1 MDVTDIEMVN
11 RRGVLCR
18 KEVITEGVWGD
29 RPREGGKCV
38 VVIDDIV
45 TENIALE
52 EIQQAAVSVYLGL
65 QFNGS
70 LTIGDSDTDI
80 DRSLER
86 CIQTMLCMEVSLMI
100 LTFVPE
106 LCNETSL
113 QSRTVKFKVHL
124 KEIYNEPYIFDW
136 TDRKKYEFSMY
147 HKVRGVELYKCGRTR
162 DAFLRFSKALKLLVT
177 IAPIEDSTTAVQRD
191 VISLRILLCNN
202 IASCHLQYKNYTHV
216 IEMCNK
222 VLFLEQNNV
231 KALFRRA
238 VAYMETQEF
247 EEAKEDLN
255 RVQQLEPDNRAAR
268 EKERELK
275 ERQRKTDAKLAAA
288 MKKMFS

>member
-1 MDVTDIEMVN
+1 MVN
-11 RRGVLCR
+11 YRGVLCR
-18 KEVITEGVWGD
+18 KEIITEGVWGD

-38 VVIDDIV
+38 VIIDDIV
-45 TENIALE
+45 TENVALD

-70 LTIGDSDTDI
+70 MIIGDSDTDI

-86 CIQTMLCMEVSLMI
+86 CIQTMLRMEVSLMI

-106 LCNETSL
+106 SLNETSL
-113 QSRTVKFKVHL
+113 QARTVKFKVQL
-124 KEIYNEPYIFDW
+124 KEICNEPYIFEW
-136 TDRKKYEFSMY
+136 TDSKKYEVSMY

-177 IAPIEDSTTAVQRD
+177 IAPLEYSTTALKRD
-191 VISLRILLCNN
+191 IMSLRILLYNN
-202 IASCHLQYKNYTHV
+202 IASCQLQYKNYSHV

-222 VLFLEQNNV
+222 VLFLEQDNI

-255 RVQQLEPDNRAAR
+255 QVQELEPENAAAR
-268 EKERELK
+268 EKQRELK
-275 ERQRKTDAKLAAA
+275 QRQRKTDAKLAAA